1 MSKPPSVIPWSY
13 SSLTAFET
21 CPKRFFITRI
31 SKQVQEPQTEATIH
45 GNAVH
50 KALEE
55 YIGGKAPMPA
65 KYESYLPVADK
76 VRDTPGEKLLE
87 YKFGLTAGLQPT
99 TFFAKDCWARGVID
113 VGIKQP
119 NQVILLDWKTG
130 KRKADHD
137 QLDMFALAALS
148 LYPSARKIK
157 TGYIW
162 LQTHQMDS
170 KEYSQ
175 DDKSQLAQGFAA
187 RAFRLEEAHRKG
199 EWPANPSGLC
209 RAWCPVG
216 RALCV
221 HCGK

>member
-137 QLDMFALAALS
+137 
-148 LYPSARKIK
+148 
-157 TGYIW
+157 
-162 LQTHQMDS
+162 S